1 MYIDCNNYY
10 SNNISFGMLKKSKL
24 TPFKRV
30 FCETYHPPLEKMNKV
45 DDLTSWV
52 ADEYADLVKPHEKFG
67 IEQVLQPWKECIEQL
82 DLARHRNSIYW
93 KYLIYENV
101 KRLNTT
107 YVVFPDLDA
116 LVKTIEKTKAGLKC
130 GIEKFNFYK
139 HYESFLKETAMN
151 KYFPDIE
158 NRTGWV
164 EFLGSS
170 DSKKTAETV
179 KDIRALSVGTN
190 WCTLS
195 NLYASISVEDERCAF
210 YIFLDKGKTMYGVR
224 TINGLTQEVR
234 DRHNIPIELPKD
246 ALKSLLEKNSE
257 IQIFKNSASM
267 MD

>member
-10 SNNISFGMLKKSKL
+10 SNNVSFGMLKKSSL

-45 DDLTSWV
+45 DDLTRWV
-52 ADEYADLVKPHEKFG
+52 EDSYVKLQEPHEKFG
-67 IEQVLQPWKECIEQL
+67 VEQVLKPWKECLEQL

-93 KYLIYENV
+93 KFLIYENV

-107 YVVFPDLDA
+107 YMVFPDVDA
-116 LVKTIEKTKAGLKC
+116 MVKTIEKTKAGLKC
-130 GIEKFNFYK
+130 GIERFNFYK
-139 HYESFLKETAMN
+139 HYENFLKESAMA

-164 EFLGSS
+164 GFVGSKS
-170 DSKKTAETV
+170 AE
-179 KDIRALSVGTN
+179 KQAESIRDIRALSVGTN

-195 NLYASISVEDERCAF
+195 KLYSSLSIEDENCAF
-210 YIFLDKGKTMYGVR
+210 YVYLDKGKTMYGVR
-224 TINGLTQEVR
+224 VVGDLTHEIR
-234 DRHNIPIELPKD
+234 DRHNIPIDLPEDIFKF
-246 ALKSLLEKNSE
+246 LLEKNPN
-257 IQIFKNSASM
+257 IQIFKNSVSM